1 MCNFVKKKES
11 MQNKKIEINYS
22 VYLSSEELSDEDKKL
37 VLQAR
42 KISLKAYAPY
52 SQFRVGAAVLLS
64 SKKVILANNQENVSY
79 PEGMCAERIALFY
92 ASANYSNKKI
102 KTIAIAGNSELQITD
117 NPITPCGACRQTIAE
132 YEIKQKEKIKV
143 IMTGI
148 SGKVIVIEGIE
159 NLLPFCFKMK

>member
-1 MCNFVKKKES
+1 MLKKKES

-102 KTIAIAGNSELQITD
+102 KTIAIAGNSELQIID